1 MRYKLFLISIAL
13 LAAGMQAGAQVTE
26 TTAAKRQPEPLIT
39 TKIKLLTR
47 AYGDS
52 IVLRWAAEDYVTWRY
67 LAAYG
72 VNVLRVPKDDPAAD
86 NIDTLAYALKPLSL
100 DRWLARYPQG
110 DSVAMVPAGVL
121 YGDAE
126 NVKIEKKGS
135 MGRSLE
141 YNSEQDISYA
151 FAMMVA
157 EWRPDVAES
166 MAVRFTD
173 RTARPG
179 AVYDYYIQPTR
190 WDETGRLIF
199 EPGVAEHVKNVPYQ
213 PDPFAPIIRDSIAS
227 PMTLVLMWNDS
238 KHSSYEIERRLASP
252 SGSEWEG
259 WQRVTNKPYVS
270 MLVQPADGDLCV
282 MADSVPQ
289 LGTWEYRILA
299 YDAFANLTEP
309 SAPHRVVVYDV
320 KPPRAPEIKYIAIE
334 RPKVDPM
341 EKVLAH
347 VVWENPHPQDD
358 DVTGYCINYSSTR
371 ITGGSWKVLND
382 ALISPRDTLY
392 TIDATDL
399 QTGMIYLSA
408 FDESGNEGRSTI
420 QQIRLTDYK
429 APDAPAGLSAEIVIP
444 EADTL
449 TATPGRYAYVILRW
463 EDCPDGDIHYYDI
476 SFAND
481 TTHQFV
487 IRNQGGIR
495 ENSFVDSLAFN
506 VNQKYIYYKVRAVDY
521 STNVGPWSHWLQVK
535 RPHVTPPTQ
544 PHLNTSS
551 HNDQDGMHME
561 WIVGRDADMD
571 YHLAYRRQGDNGAW
585 EVIGRYDAD
594 SLRNHDYRIIIND
607 NPAFDREQRYYYYVE
622 SFNASPF
629 SSQSLAVSWLH
640 KGPKVWKVDIKLV
653 GDYMQKEGETRMVWD
668 IGTLPFDA
676 PYYYCIYRKG
686 QGDDK
691 FRFIVSQPANE
702 MEYTDKLLRKGEQAE
717 YYVMIQWRDGRQSTI
732 SNTVT
737 ITNKQ

>member
-1 MRYKLFLISIAL
+1 M
-13 LAAGMQAGAQVTE
+13 
-26 TTAAKRQPEPLIT
+26 
-39 TKIKLLTR
+39 
-47 AYGDS
+47 
-52 IVLRWAAEDYVTWRY
+52 
-67 LAAYG
+67 
-72 VNVLRVPKDDPAAD
+72 
-86 NIDTLAYALKPLSL
+86 
-100 DRWLARYPQG
+100 
-110 DSVAMVPAGVL
+110 
-121 YGDAE
+121 
-126 NVKIEKKGS
+126 
-135 MGRSLE
+135 
-141 YNSEQDISYA
+141 
-151 FAMMVA
+151 
-157 EWRPDVAES
+157 
-166 MAVRFTD
+166 
-173 RTARPG
+173 
-179 AVYDYYIQPTR
+179 
-190 WDETGRLIF
+190 
-199 EPGVAEHVKNVPYQ
+199 
-213 PDPFAPIIRDSIAS
+213 
-227 PMTLVLMWNDS
+227 
-238 KHSSYEIERRLASP
+238 
-252 SGSEWEG
+252 
-259 WQRVTNKPYVS
+259 
-270 MLVQPADGDLCV
+270 
-282 MADSVPQ
+282 
-289 LGTWEYRILA
+289 
-299 YDAFANLTEP
+299 
-309 SAPHRVVVYDV
+309 
-320 KPPRAPEIKYIAIE
+320 
-334 RPKVDPM
+334 
-341 EKVLAH
+341 
-347 VVWENPHPQDD
+347 
-358 DVTGYCINYSSTR
+358 
-371 ITGGSWKVLND
+371 LND

-653 GDYMQKEGETRMVWD
+653 GDYMQKKGETRMVWD